1 MVISGRPA
9 WPGRPND
16 NRPAPFRKIRS
27 LGRVT
32 ASVRWRRC
40 DGVGCDHLPLDAIV
54 RTIEI
59 DRLPAAG
66 EAPRRRCGRRG
77 SCCHERRDGPE
88 SSMCVWRYV
97 NRLRSET
104 VFLIVAGLFGLG
116 CAVVTPPFQSPDE
129 PTHLYRCYQLSEGT
143 IVGVHRTATGGYAYG
158 GDVPDSLKAACEPF
172 RRLENHPE
180 ARVQI
185 GTITGEFARPLRPG
199 DRSFASFPNSAL
211 YSPVPYVPAVAGV
224 WVGRQLRLPPV
235 ALMYLARLGTLAG
248 FLPVGWLAVR
258 VTPILKW
265 PAVMLLCSP
274 LVLFLAGSVSAD
286 PLTIGLAFLATAL
299 VLRQAVGPPVAGRGM
314 AIAMVA
320 VMVAVALC
328 KSLYCPIA
336 AMAVVARGRWLTGAI
351 ALGAAVGAAAMWSG
365 VTHPMRVHQLGD
377 DPARQMAWVTHH
389 PVAFA
394 ATVGRSAREARHA
407 NVTAGHRGVPAGG
420 RRPGRRLRRAGS
432 VGPAAA
438 PHRRPR
444 HRRHGRPDR
453 AGDVPRVGPH
463 RRGADRRHS
472 GPVFPAAV
480 AAGVRRHPPAVAR
493 RRAAGVGDGGGGVWR
508 VVHAVDGGS
517 SVLRGLIDRLP
528 RLSIIPFPSMIH
540 TWPSTRRAHST

>member
-9 WPGRPND
+9 WPDRPND

-143 IVGVHRTATGGYAYG
+143 IVGVRRTATGGYAYG

-394 ATVGRSAREARHA
+394 ATVGRSARDQWSNLAFGSIGILGWLDTPMSPRVIAAYLLAVVALAVGCGEP
-407 NVTAGHRGVPAGG
+407 V
-420 RRPGRRLRRAGS
+420 RL
-432 VGPAAA
+432 GP
-438 PHRRPR
+438 RPR
-444 HRRHGRPDR
+444 LIAVPVIAATVGLIALGTYLVWDRIGAEQIDGIQGRYFLPLSLLGCAVIRRRSRVAVRP
-453 AGDVPRVGPH
+453 AWVM
-463 RRGADRRHS
+463 
-472 GPVFPAAV
+472 AAV
-480 AAGVRRHPPAVAR
+480 ACGGSYTLWTVVRRYY
-493 RRAAGVGDGGGGVWR
+493 AG
-508 VVHAVDGGS
+508 
-517 SVLRGLIDRLP
+517 
-528 RLSIIPFPSMIH
+528 
-540 TWPSTRRAHST
+540 